1 MIQSSQNETDVIYLD
16 FARAFDKVDHQILMK
31 KLSNIGI
38 SGKLFDWLLNFLS
51 DRCQTVVV
59 DGVMSYLALVV
70 SGVPQGTVLGPLLF
84 LIYLNDISDCL
95 QFSEISCFAD
105 DSRIFKSIS
114 TCADSQLLQQDL
126 YHVFQWSKDNNM
138 ELHDD
143 KFVFMNFNIRSANFP
158 LANLPFYHENISY
171 KTASEKVLEAS
182 SSVSDLGITFSEDL
196 KWSTHIS
203 SIVKKA
209 KQKAGWTLSVFIQ

>member
-1 MIQSSQNETDVIYLD
+1 
-16 FARAFDKVDHQILMK
+16 MK

-38 SGKLFDWLLNFLS
+38 SGKLFDWLGSFLS

-95 QFSEISCFAD
+95 QFWEISSIAD

-114 TCADSQLLQQDL
+114 TCADSQLLQHDL
-126 YHVFQWSKDNNM
+126 FQVSQWSKENNM
-138 ELHDD
+138 ELHDNE
-143 KFVFMNFNIRSANFP
+143 FVFMNFNIRSANFP
-158 LANLPFYHENISY
+158 LTNLPFYHENISY
-171 KTASEKVLEAS
+171 KTSSGKVLEAS
-182 SSVSDLGITFSEDL
+182 SSVSDLGITFSENL
-196 KWSTHIS
+196 KWLTHIS

-209 KQKAGWTLSVFIQ
+209 KQKPGWTLSVFSDRSPKWWKLSISH